1 MSEYYN
7 PEIQQLYPDTCAIK
21 SQQLILKDFGI
32 DVSETELVQTANA
45 NGWYNGGGTVPEDVG
60 NLLNL
65 AGIPVSKQSTANVFN
80 LVNELAQGH
89 EVIVGVDADE
99 LWHNSSIN
107 EKLSNWFNDVF
118 GEQGGNHAL
127 IVAGIDTR
135 DPNNIQVIVKDP
147 GSGEDGK
154 PYPLDQFM
162 DAWSD
167 TQCYMVSTDVAAPQ
181 NVSGMEN
188 FNYQSGHIDNVVG
201 IDYSQF
207 QIFNDISM
215 GIPAPITDI
224 NGNFVYNPSM
234 SSLVDAYM
242 DVAHNEIPLSQIWSP
257 QYEFNNYLDFD
268 AIQSAMCDT
277 LRSGIN
283 HVDLNSELSWDNY
296 MMTNG
301 LSEMT
306 NIDYF
311 NYLNQTIDSLDPII
325 DMASIDVYNQQL
337 MMLDY
342 CNYNN
347 LDFST
352 AFYDNCFDL

>member
-7 PEIQQLYPDTCAIK
+7 PEIQQLYPDACAIK

-65 AGIPVSKQSTANVFN
+65 AGIPVSKQSNANVFN

-127 IVAGIDTR
+127 IVAGIDTH

-154 PYPLDQFM
+154 PYPLRQFM

-167 TQCYMVSTDVAAPQ
+167 TQCYMVSTDVAAPKD
-181 NVSGMEN
+181 VSGMEN
-188 FNYQSGHIDNVVG
+188 FDYQSGHIGNIAG

-207 QIFNDISM
+207 QIFNDIST
-215 GIPAPITDI
+215 GLPAPITDI
-224 NGNFVYNPSM
+224 NGNIVYNPSM
-234 SSLVDAYM
+234 SSLVDAYF

-257 QYEFNNYLDFD
+257 QYEFSNYLDFNT
-268 AIQSAMCDT
+268 IQSAMCDT
-277 LRSGIN
+277 LNSGLNHIN
-283 HVDLNSELSWDNY
+283 VNLELSWDDY
-296 MMTNG
+296 MATNG

-306 NIDYF
+306 NIDYYNF
-311 NYLNQTIDSLDPII
+311 LNQTIGSLDPII

-342 CNYNN
+342 CNYYN

-352 AFYDNCFDL
+352 TFYDNCFDL

>member
-65 AGIPVSKQSTANVFN
+65 AGIPVSKQSNANVYN

-135 DPNNIQVIVKDP
+135 EPNNIQVIVKDP

-207 QIFNDISM
+207 QIFNDIST
-215 GIPAPITDI
+215 GLPAPITDI
-224 NGNFVYNPSM
+224 NGNIAYNPSM
-234 SSLVDAYM
+234 SSLVDAYF
-242 DVAHNEIPLSQIWSP
+242 DVAHNEIP
-257 QYEFNNYLDFD
+257 
-268 AIQSAMCDT
+268 
-277 LRSGIN
+277 
-283 HVDLNSELSWDNY
+283 
-296 MMTNG
+296 
-301 LSEMT
+301 
-306 NIDYF
+306 
-311 NYLNQTIDSLDPII
+311 
-325 DMASIDVYNQQL
+325 
-337 MMLDY
+337 
-342 CNYNN
+342 
-347 LDFST
+347 
-352 AFYDNCFDL
+352 

>member
-65 AGIPVSKQSTANVFN
+65 AGIPVSKQSNANVFN

>member
-7 PEIQQLYPDTCAIK
+7 PEVQQLYPDTCAIK

-32 DVSETELVQTANA
+32 DVSETQLVQTAKA
-45 NGWYNGGGTVPEDVG
+45 NGWYNGGGTSPEDVG

-65 AGIPVSKQSTANVFN
+65 AGIPVSKQSDANVFN

>member
-1 MSEYYN
+1 M
-7 PEIQQLYPDTCAIK
+7 IQ
-21 SQQLILKDFGI
+21 
-32 DVSETELVQTANA
+32 
-45 NGWYNGGGTVPEDVG
+45 
-60 NLLNL
+60 
-65 AGIPVSKQSTANVFN
+65 
-80 LVNELAQGH
+80 
-89 EVIVGVDADE
+89 
-99 LWHNSSIN
+99 
-107 EKLSNWFNDVF
+107 

-296 MMTNG
+296 MMTKG

>member
-7 PEIQQLYPDTCAIK
+7 PEVLQLYPDTCAIK

-45 NGWYNGGGTVPEDVG
+45 NGWYNGGGTSPEDVG

-65 AGIPVSKQSTANVFN
+65 AGIPVSKQSNANVFN

-118 GEQGGNHAL
+118 GEPGGNHAL

-188 FNYQSGHIDNVVG
+188 FNYQSGHIDKVVG

-215 GIPAPITDI
+215 GLPAPITDI
-224 NGNFVYNPSM
+224 NGNFAYNPSM

-242 DVAHNEIPLSQIWSP
+242 DVAHNEIQLSQIWSP
-257 QYEFNNYLDFD
+257 QYEFNNHLDFD
-268 AIQSAMCDT
+268 TIQSAMCDT
-277 LRSGIN
+277 LYSGIK

-311 NYLNQTIDSLDPII
+311 NYLNQTIDSLDPVI

>member
-65 AGIPVSKQSTANVFN
+65 AGIPVSKQSNANVFN

-311 NYLNQTIDSLDPII
+311 NYLNQTIDSLAPII

>member
-7 PEIQQLYPDTCAIK
+7 PEVQQLYPDTCAIK

-45 NGWYNGGGTVPEDVG
+45 NGWYNGGGTAPEDVG

-65 AGIPVSKQSTANVFN
+65 AGIPVSKQSNANVFN

-135 DPNNIQVIVKDP
+135 EPNNIQVIVKDP

-154 PYPLDQFM
+154 PYPLSQFL

-167 TQCYMVSTDVAAPQ
+167 TQCYMVSTDVAAPKD
-181 NVSGMEN
+181 VSGMEN
-188 FNYQSGHIDNVVG
+188 FDYQNGHIGNIAG

-207 QIFNDISM
+207 QIFNDIST
-215 GIPAPITDI
+215 GLPASITDI
-224 NGNFVYNPSM
+224 NGDIAYNPSM
-234 SSLVDAYM
+234 SSLVDAYF
-242 DVAHNEIPLSQIWSP
+242 DVAHNEIPLSQIWSS
-257 QYEFNNYLDFD
+257 QYEFNNYLDFNT
-268 AIQSAMCDT
+268 IQSAMCDT
-277 LRSGIN
+277 LNSGLN
-283 HVDLNSELSWDNY
+283 HIDANPVLSWDNY
-296 MMTNG
+296 MSTNG

-306 NIDYF
+306 NTDYY
-311 NYLNQTIDSLDPII
+311 NYLNQTIGSLDPII

>member
-65 AGIPVSKQSTANVFN
+65 AGIPVSKQSNANVYN

-135 DPNNIQVIVKDP
+135 EPNNIQVIVKDP

-215 GIPAPITDI
+215 GLPYQVPGVDGNMLSPIPSLTDAFFDYSANNIDFSQIFTNEYLFNDYLDCDIINSSMRNTCFNGLDNIDWNSIQPMDISVDNGFDRLAFAQTGLDYNAFFNDCISQFSAIGDI
-224 NGNFVYNPSM
+224 NSM
-234 SSLVDAYM
+234 ELCQQQLNIM
-242 DVAHNEIPLSQIWSP
+242 DYCECN
-257 QYEFNNYLDFD
+257 D
-268 AIQSAMCDT
+268 
-277 LRSGIN
+277 
-283 HVDLNSELSWDNY
+283 
-296 MMTNG
+296 
-301 LSEMT
+301 
-306 NIDYF
+306 IDY
-311 NYLNQTIDSLDPII
+311 
-325 DMASIDVYNQQL
+325 
-337 MMLDY
+337 
-342 CNYNN
+342 
-347 LDFST
+347 ST
-352 AFYDNCFDL
+352 SFLTY

>member
-65 AGIPVSKQSTANVFN
+65 AGIPVSKQSNANVYN

-135 DPNNIQVIVKDP
+135 EPNNIQVIVKDP

-188 FNYQSGHIDNVVG
+188 FNHQSGHIDNVVG

-207 QIFNDISM
+207 QIFNDIST
-215 GIPAPITDI
+215 GLPAPITDI
-224 NGNFVYNPSM
+224 NGNIAYNPSM
-234 SSLVDAYM
+234 SSLVDAYF

-257 QYEFNNYLDFD
+257 QYEFNNYLDFNT
-268 AIQSAMCDT
+268 IQSAMCDT
-277 LRSGIN
+277 LNSGLNHIN
-283 HVDLNSELSWDNY
+283 VNPELSWDDY
-296 MMTNG
+296 MATNG

-306 NIDYF
+306 NIDYY
-311 NYLNQTIDSLDPII
+311 NYLNQTIGSLDPIT

-337 MMLDY
+337 MMLYY

-347 LDFST
+347 LDFGT

>member
-7 PEIQQLYPDTCAIK
+7 PEVQQLYPDTCAIK

-45 NGWYNGGGTVPEDVG
+45 NGWYNGGGTSPEDVG

-65 AGIPVSKQSTANVFN
+65 AGIPVSKQSDANVFN

-215 GIPAPITDI
+215 GIPAPMTDI

>member
-7 PEIQQLYPDTCAIK
+7 PEVLQLYPDTCAIK

-45 NGWYNGGGTVPEDVG
+45 NGWYNGGGTSPEDVG

-65 AGIPVSKQSTANVFN
+65 AGIPVSKQSDANVFN

-188 FNYQSGHIDNVVG
+188 FNYQSGHIDKVVG

-215 GIPAPITDI
+215 GLPAPITDI
-224 NGNFVYNPSM
+224 NGNFAYNPSM

-242 DVAHNEIPLSQIWSP
+242 DVAHNEIQLSQIWSP
-257 QYEFNNYLDFD
+257 QYEFNNHLDFD

-277 LRSGIN
+277 LHSGIN

>member
-7 PEIQQLYPDTCAIK
+7 PEVQQLYTDTCAIK

-32 DVSETELVQTANA
+32 DVSETELVQAANA
-45 NGWYNGGGTVPEDVG
+45 NGWYNGGGTSPEDVG

-65 AGIPVSKQSTANVFN
+65 AGIPVSKQSDANVFN

-107 EKLSNWFNDVF
+107 EKLSKWFNDVF
-118 GEQGGNHAL
+118 GEEGGNHAL

-207 QIFNDISM
+207 QIFNDIST
-215 GIPAPITDI
+215 GLPAPITDI
-224 NGNFVYNPSM
+224 NGNIAYNPSM
-234 SSLVDAYM
+234 SSLVDAYF

-257 QYEFNNYLDFD
+257 QYEFNNYLDFNT
-268 AIQSAMCDT
+268 IQSAMCDT
-277 LRSGIN
+277 LNSGLNHIN
-283 HVDLNSELSWDNY
+283 VNPELSWDDY
-296 MMTNG
+296 MATNG

-306 NIDYF
+306 NIDYY
-311 NYLNQTIDSLDPII
+311 NYLNQTIGSLDPIT

-347 LDFST
+347 LDFGT